1 MFTEMAPEEKVSSL
15 EQMLQEVDDKED
27 DEKEMFC
34 QIIFKLIEREKSLE
48 GRIIFSVISIVKFVF
63 VFRNNCQCGG
73 VV

>member
-1 MFTEMAPEEKVSSL
+1 MFAELSHEEKNSNL
-15 EQMLQEVDDKED
+15 EQMLQEVEEKED